1 MRINEFFTAEER
13 EMLSTLIKELAV
25 SAKGCISESEY
36 KKIRKELLRAAI
48 EGKLERNCFGMNP
61 IIHNLQTALIVSN
74 EIRSNRAAILS
85 IMLHDLVACNSI
97 DSKTIVM
104 DYGED
109 VNTIIRGLIRTSS
122 IYSKGP
128 IVESTNFKDLLLSFA
143 EDMRVI
149 LIIIADRVN
158 VMRQIRDTEN
168 IEDRKKVTNEARYLY
183 APLAHKLGLYRLK
196 TELEDLS
203 VKYLYKEIYYK
214 IKDKLNQ
221 TKAARDKYI
230 AKFIGP
236 IEENLKKAGLKF
248 HIKGR
253 TKSINSI
260 WNKMKKQEVEFEGIY
275 DLFAIRIILDAKPED
290 EKKACWETYSIVTAM
305 YVPDPKRLRDWLSV
319 PKSNGYES
327 LHTTVMGPEGK
338 WVEIQI
344 RTERMDDIA
353 ERGFAAHWRYKG
365 VKDEGGLDEW
375 LASIREALENSDS
388 DDKELM
394 DQFKMDLYKDDVFIF
409 TPKGDLVKL
418 PKGATILDFA
428 FNIHSKIGCQCIGG
442 KVNGKV
448 VPIRQTL
455 TNGDQVEI
463 FTSASQQPKQDWLN
477 IAVTSKAR
485 NKIRQVLKENANRQA
500 DFAREALQRK
510 FKNKKIDIDYALL
523 SKVIAS
529 MGFKDETLFYQR
541 IGDGSLDLNDVFER
555 YMSVSR
561 KLNEP
566 TGDDNVKSAEEFN
579 LSQIQQNDNIK
590 KGSDV
595 LLIDK
600 NMKGLDYKLAKC
612 CNPVPGDDI
621 IGFITKGRGISVH
634 RCDCSNI
641 RNLPEREKARF
652 IDVEWEDLKV
662 GKSYDAEIC
671 IEGSDRKGILS
682 DISRVCEDMD
692 IHLSGVNA
700 KTGKDGSLSMTI
712 TLSISSTQEMQKVFR
727 NLRNIDGITHVFRAK
742 S

>member
-253 TKSINSI
+253 TKSIN
-260 WNKMKKQEVEFEGIY
+260 
-275 DLFAIRIILDAKPED
+275 
-290 EKKACWETYSIVTAM
+290 
-305 YVPDPKRLRDWLSV
+305 
-319 PKSNGYES
+319 
-327 LHTTVMGPEGK
+327 
-338 WVEIQI
+338 
-344 RTERMDDIA
+344 
-353 ERGFAAHWRYKG
+353 
-365 VKDEGGLDEW
+365 
-375 LASIREALENSDS
+375 
-388 DDKELM
+388 
-394 DQFKMDLYKDDVFIF
+394 
-409 TPKGDLVKL
+409 
-418 PKGATILDFA
+418 TI
-428 FNIHSKIGCQCIGG
+428 
-442 KVNGKV
+442 
-448 VPIRQTL
+448 
-455 TNGDQVEI
+455 
-463 FTSASQQPKQDWLN
+463 
-477 IAVTSKAR
+477 
-485 NKIRQVLKENANRQA
+485 
-500 DFAREALQRK
+500 
-510 FKNKKIDIDYALL
+510 
-523 SKVIAS
+523 
-529 MGFKDETLFYQR
+529 
-541 IGDGSLDLNDVFER
+541 
-555 YMSVSR
+555 
-561 KLNEP
+561 
-566 TGDDNVKSAEEFN
+566 
-579 LSQIQQNDNIK
+579 
-590 KGSDV
+590 
-595 LLIDK
+595 
-600 NMKGLDYKLAKC
+600 
-612 CNPVPGDDI
+612 
-621 IGFITKGRGISVH
+621 
-634 RCDCSNI
+634 
-641 RNLPEREKARF
+641 
-652 IDVEWEDLKV
+652 
-662 GKSYDAEIC
+662 
-671 IEGSDRKGILS
+671 
-682 DISRVCEDMD
+682 
-692 IHLSGVNA
+692 
-700 KTGKDGSLSMTI
+700 
-712 TLSISSTQEMQKVFR
+712 
-727 NLRNIDGITHVFRAK
+727 
-742 S
+742 